1 MTNPKSAQKPTTI
14 TNGAYHYRI
23 LFGFVSFL
31 FTSNGIGGSTNV
43 PQDIFFG
50 LLFGLIAFLLH
61 ISRRV
66 KFTET
71 EIIRFYGRRQKV
83 TPFEKI
89 VSIKRSRTKVNNV
102 RLWKVDYL
110 DKDGLAKKFR
120 FKEGTFQHGS
130 TKEMIKMAEAV
141 NPEIVVWYHPY
152 FNRPP
157 EKEKKED

>member
-1 MTNPKSAQKPTTI
+1 MTTSKSEQKPTTI

-23 LFGFVSFL
+23 LFGFLTFI
-31 FTSNGIGGSTNV
+31 FISNGIGGSTNV
-43 PQDIFFG
+43 AQDIFFG

-66 KFTET
+66 KFNET
-71 EIIRFYGRRQKV
+71 AIIRFYGKRQKI

-110 DKDGLAKKFR
+110 DEDGLAKKFR

-130 TKEMIKMAEAV
+130 TKEMIKKAEAI
-141 NPEIVVWYHPY
+141 NPKIVVWYHPY
-152 FNRPP
+152 FDRPE
-157 EKEKKED
+157 EKGEKKG